1 VKQAPVVDIP
11 FHAAVDVLGHTAPL
25 SEVARF
31 PLLGVPLEIRSNS
44 PAVIAAAE
52 RSFGHWHKLEPKLI
66 EPSEPLIVSIVVHQA
81 ADTDRQL
88 NLRTQNTEHRAQF
101 AQRLHG
107 DCFIA
112 ASGENLLTARMDHG
126 QALAFVTPELVADDM
141 QFRYHVLECLAL
153 LLASWRDR
161 TPVHAG
167 AVVHAGRAAL
177 LVGRSTAGKST
188 LCYACARAGFS
199 LLAEDVVYVGLRDRP
214 RLWGNPWSIHLLPD
228 APRLFPELAD
238 LPARIQANGKHKLT
252 VELAELGAAQ
262 PHVDAE
268 RAIICLIHRHAGP
281 RSVIRPIDAS
291 AAIAALS
298 HNREAGFDLH
308 TQASAVVD
316 LLAAQGAYQLEVGHD
331 LAEAVELLR
340 GLLSY

>member
-1 VKQAPVVDIP
+1 VKQAPSEIP
-11 FHAAVDVLGHTAPL
+11 FYPAADLLGHTAPL

-31 PLLGVPLEIRSNS
+31 ALLGVPLEIRSNS

-52 RSFGHWHKLEPKLI
+52 RSFGHWRNLEPELI
-66 EPSEPLIVSIVVHQA
+66 EPGEPLSVSIVVHSWPG
-81 ADTDRQL
+81 DDGQL
-88 NLRTQNTEHRAQF
+88 VAGANFT
-101 AQRLHG
+101 QRLHG

-112 ASGENLLTARMDHG
+112 ASGQNLLTARMDRG

-161 TPVHAG
+161 TPIHAG
-167 AVVHAGRAAL
+167 AVVHLGRAAL

-199 LLAEDVVYVGLRDRP
+199 LLAEDVVYVGMRDRP

-238 LPARIQANGKHKLT
+238 LPARIQANGKRKLT
-252 VELAELGAAQ
+252 VDLAELGAAQ
-262 PHVDAE
+262 PHVRAD
-268 RAIICLIHRHAGP
+268 RAIVCLIHRHSGP
-281 RSVIRPIDAS
+281 SSALTPIEPR
-291 AAIAALS
+291 AAIAALN
-298 HNREAGFDLH
+298 HNRESGFDLH
-308 TQASAVVD
+308 PQAGAVVE
-316 LLAAQGAYQLEVGHD
+316 LIAAQGAYQLEVGSD
-331 LAEAVELLR
+331 LGGAVELLR
-340 GLLSY
+340 ELLGASLRR